1 MDNRDMRNEGGRQS
15 DRLEFD
21 GEVIEASNS
30 QFKVKIS
37 DTHTALCV
45 LSGKIRQNYV
55 RIVIGDRVKI
65 EVSPYDVSRGRI
77 IFRYKVQ

>member
-1 MDNRDMRNEGGRQS
+1 MDNRETRNEGGGQS

-30 QFKVKIS
+30 RFRVKIS
-37 DTHTALCV
+37 ETHTALCV

-55 RIVIGDRVKI
+55 RIVVGDRVKV
-65 EVSPYDVSRGRI
+65 EVSPFEPTKGRI
-77 IFRYKVQ
+77 VFRYKVQ

>member
-1 MDNRDMRNEGGRQS
+1 MDNREMNNGEGRS

-30 QFKVKIS
+30 QFRVKIS
-37 DTHTALCV
+37 DTHAALCV

-55 RIVIGDRVKI
+55 RIVIGDRVRV

-77 IFRYKVQ
+77 IFRYKAQ